1 MATRF
6 VLVVV
11 GLLLIGLALF
21 VLGVSLQLLP
31 DMGTGFAWLT
41 GWQYALAG
49 GVILV
54 VALLLVSLALRT
66 DAKRRPPD
74 TVLVENDFGEVRI
87 SLTAIENMVHRV
99 AQQQKGVK
107 DNSRKVNVSPQGLIV
122 YLTVRVMPDLELP
135 ALVSEL
141 QEKIKNY
148 IEKITGI
155 VVFEVKVK
163 IENIIVDQVA
173 LKR

>member
-1 MATRF
+1 
-6 VLVVV
+6 
-11 GLLLIGLALF
+11 
-21 VLGVSLQLLP
+21 
-31 DMGTGFAWLT
+31 
-41 GWQYALAG
+41 
-49 GVILV
+49 
-54 VALLLVSLALRT
+54 
-66 DAKRRPPD
+66 
-74 TVLVENDFGEVRI
+74 
-87 SLTAIENMVHRV
+87 
-99 AQQQKGVK
+99 
-107 DNSRKVNVSPQGLIV
+107 
-122 YLTVRVMPDLELP
+122 MPDLELP